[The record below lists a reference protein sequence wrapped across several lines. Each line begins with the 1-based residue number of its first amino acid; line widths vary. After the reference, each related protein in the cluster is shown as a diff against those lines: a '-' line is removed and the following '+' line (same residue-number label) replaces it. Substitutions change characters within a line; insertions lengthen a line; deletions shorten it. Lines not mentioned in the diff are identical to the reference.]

1 MNSTASAYTDSA
13 IQRGFDNQAVMN
25 KLNGLDNGL
34 CDGFYAV
41 NTSLLNGFNGT
52 QQAINNVA
60 VAGMQNTNALAT
72 QLSDCCCTTQRSI
85 DAVRYENARNTC
97 DIVNAIKAD
106 GDATRALMTQN
117 EIQSLRDQLQTANF
131 QLSQQAQNATL
142 IATLRPTPIP
152 AYQTCSPYESAQLFS
167 HYGTACNNG
176 CGC

>member
-1 MNSTASAYTDSA
+1 MMQNMIQQMIKCNPLYKRAEQMAQGKSENELKQVAVNLCK
-13 IQRGFDNQAVMN
+13 QRGFDNQAVMN
-25 KLNGLDNGL
+25 KLNGLESGL

-60 VAGMQNTNALAT
+60 VAGMQNTNALAS

-85 DAVRYENARNTC
+85 DAVR
-97 DIVNAIKAD
+97 
-106 GDATRALMTQN
+106 
-117 EIQSLRDQLQTANF
+117 
-131 QLSQQAQNATL
+131 
-142 IATLRPTPIP
+142 
-152 AYQTCSPYESAQLFS
+152 YESAQLFS

>member
-1 MNSTASAYTDSA
+1 MQNMIQQMIKCNPLYKRAEQMAQGKSENELKQVAVNLCK
-13 IQRGFDNQAVMN
+13 QRGFDNQAVMN
-25 KLNGLDNGL
+25 KLNGLESGL

-60 VAGMQNTNALAT
+60 VAGMQNTNALAS

-85 DAVRYENARNTC
+85 DAVR
-97 DIVNAIKAD
+97 
-106 GDATRALMTQN
+106 
-117 EIQSLRDQLQTANF
+117 
-131 QLSQQAQNATL
+131 
-142 IATLRPTPIP
+142 
-152 AYQTCSPYESAQLFS
+152 YESAQLFS